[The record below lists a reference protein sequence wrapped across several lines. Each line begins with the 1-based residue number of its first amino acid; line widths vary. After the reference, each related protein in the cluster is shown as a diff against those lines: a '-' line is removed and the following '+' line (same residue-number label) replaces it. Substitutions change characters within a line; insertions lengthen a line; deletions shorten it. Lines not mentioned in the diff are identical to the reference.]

1 MCLGGGGGDDYPE
14 PRYLSRTDPPPGPA
28 SPPDM
33 VDGQPLTNQAYYEN
47 IAKLKV
53 NKKQGAQSSKSYGGA
68 A

>member
-1 MCLGGGGGDDYPE
+1 MCLGGGGDSYEP

-33 VDGQPLTNQAYYEN
+33 VNEIP
-47 IAKLKV
+47 IAATGNFNRQKLNTDTKPT
-53 NKKQGAQSSKSYGGA
+53 AQSSKSYGGA

>member
-1 MCLGGGGGDDYPE
+1 MCLGGGGSVDPGP
-14 PRYLSRTDPPPGPA
+14 PKYLSRTDPPPGPA